1 MIIKALL
8 WKEFKSLTK
17 NIKSKVVMAIGTI
30 IFIYLLLF
38 IRLHTSDFSISVYRY
53 NINYMTVILGY
64 LMFISNLRFW
74 YEKNMN
80 MLETLFIMP
89 TKLYVIIIG
98 KMILPILISVSLSV
112 IFYFLSTGIGWIV
125 FKSSIFSFITLFE
138 ILLISVVFQIFYSI
152 INCYAMWCASLAY
165 AKVIQFISVML
176 YMGSVFTMFVIPTN
190 FSLYNSLGTWIVMAI
205 IGVYAAICYS
215 RINKEKAMNTLS
227 I

>member
-17 NIKSKVVMAIGTI
+17 NIKSKVVMGIGTI
-30 IFIYLLLF
+30 LFIYLLLF

>member
-17 NIKSKVVMAIGTI
+17 NIKSKVVMGIGTI

-38 IRLHTSDFSISVYRY
+38 VRLHTSDFSISVYRY

-80 MLETLFIMP
+80 MLEILFIMP

-190 FSLYNSLGTWIVMAI
+190 FSLYNSLGTWIVMSI

>member
-17 NIKSKVVMAIGTI
+17 NMKSKVGMSIGTMV
-30 IFIYLLLF
+30 FIYLLLF
-38 IRLHTSDFSISVYRY
+38 VRLQTSDFSISVYQY

-98 KMILPILISVSLSV
+98 KMLLPILISVSLSI
-112 IFYFLSTGIGWIV
+112 IFYLLSTGIGLVV
-125 FKSSIFSFITLFE
+125 FKSSIFSFTTLFQ

-176 YMGSVFTMFVIPTN
+176 YMGSIFTMFVIPTN
-190 FSLYNSLGTWIVMAI
+190 FSLHNSLGTWIIMFI
-205 IGVYAAICYS
+205 IGVYAIICYS
-215 RINKEKAMNTLS
+215 KINKEKAMNTLS

>member
-17 NIKSKVVMAIGTI
+17 NIKSKVVMGIGTI
-30 IFIYLLLF
+30 LFIYLLLF
-38 IRLHTSDFSISVYRY
+38 VRLHTSDFSISVYRY

-190 FSLYNSLGTWIVMAI
+190 FSLYNSLGTWIVMSI

>member
-17 NIKSKVVMAIGTI
+17 NIKSKVVMGIGTI

-38 IRLHTSDFSISVYRY
+38 VRLHTSDFSISVYRY

-80 MLETLFIMP
+80 MLEILFIMP

>member
-17 NIKSKVVMAIGTI
+17 NIKSKVVMGIGTI
-30 IFIYLLLF
+30 LFIYLLLF
-38 IRLHTSDFSISVYRY
+38 VRLHTSDFSISVYRY

>member
-8 WKEFKSLTK
+8 WKEFKSLVK
-17 NIKSKVVMAIGTI
+17 NIKSKVVMSIGTMV
-30 IFIYLLLF
+30 FIYLLLF
-38 IRLHTSDFSISVYRY
+38 VRLQTSDFSISVYQY

-98 KMILPILISVSLSV
+98 KMLLPILLSVSLSV
-112 IFYFLSTGIGWIV
+112 AFYFLSTGIGWMV
-125 FKSSIFSFITLFE
+125 FKSSIFSFTTLFQ
-138 ILLISVVFQIFYSI
+138 ILLISIVFQIFYSI

-190 FSLYNSLGTWIVMAI
+190 FSLYNSLGTWIIMAM
-205 IGVYAAICYS
+205 IGVYAVICYS